1 MFKATLEFKFKD
13 RETAGRVLRSIET
26 DNQGFVETKIEG
38 EKLLCFVEAK
48 SVASLRHTLDDLL
61 ACADLAQS
69 VILKQE
75 EDK

>member
-1 MFKATLEFKFKD
+1 MFKATLEFSFKNQ
-13 RETAGRVLRSIET
+13 ETASRLLGSIEA
-26 DNQGFVETKIEG
+26 DNQGFVKTRIEG
-38 EKLLCFVEAK
+38 EKLFCFVEAK

-75 EDK
+75 K

>member
-13 RETAGRVLRSIET
+13 GETARRVLGSIET
-26 DNQGFVETKIEG
+26 DNQGFVETRLQEG
-38 EKLLCFVEAK
+38 TLFCFVEAK

-69 VILKQE
+69 VILRREK
-75 EDK
+75 